1 MTDKIRIPSLAMRRY
16 AETFAVFL
24 EHSREYQ
31 LMVDELARVIREELG
46 GRPGLRLLDIGAG
59 TGCVIE
65 SLAARPEIGLA
76 GYEAFEPNPSH
87 VDTLRTVLARLDL
100 PATLHA
106 EPFTE
111 RTELAGA
118 YDLVLFSHSLYWMPD
133 PALTLLHA
141 ARALGPGGAVLA
153 LIQGPYGLYALFP
166 LFEPLIER
174 TSPMLQ
180 NNRLSSHELVAGL
193 RAWGVEPEVR
203 MLPTPVDLTGLFETG
218 AAEALA
224 EFISFC
230 LQLEF
235 TALPERLRNDIIGHI
250 RGACVAQDG
259 RLFWYLP
266 NAAVLVRAAAL
277 PRPSPA

>member
-1 MTDKIRIPSLAMRRY
+1 MIEKIRIPSLTARRY
-16 AETFAVFL
+16 AETFSVFL

-31 LMVDELARVIREELG
+31 LMDDELVRVIREELQ
-46 GRPGLRLLDIGAG
+46 GRSGLRLLDIGAG

-65 SLAARPEIGLA
+65 SLAARPGIELGS
-76 GYEAFEPNPSH
+76 YEAFEPNPSH
-87 VDTLRTVLARLDL
+87 LGKLRTALARLTI

-106 EPFTE
+106 EGFTE
-111 RTELAGA
+111 HTELAGG
-118 YDLVLFSHSLYWMPD
+118 YDLVLFSHSLYWMAD
-133 PALTLLHA
+133 PALALLRA
-141 ARALGPGGAVLA
+141 ARALGPGGVVLA

-193 RAWGVEPEVR
+193 RSRGVEPSVR
-203 MLPTPVDLTGLFETG
+203 MLPTPIDMTQLFEPG
-218 AAEALA
+218 AEAGLA

-235 TALPERLRNDIIGHI
+235 TDLPERLRNDIVAYI

-266 NAAVLVRAAAL
+266 NASVMVRGDAL
-277 PRPSPA
+277 PTARPV